1 MQNGLYV
8 ALSAQMA
15 LERRLNTLA
24 DNVANASTVGF
35 RATGMKF
42 EDVVSGVGEKSVS
55 FASTGQN
62 YLTMQKGSLRETG
75 NPFDFAIQGD
85 SWFGIETPAG
95 TVMTRDGRFTMTN
108 GGELVSIEGHPVM
121 DAGGAGLQLDPTAGP
136 PEVGADGVV
145 RQGGRLVGSIGLF
158 NFDPGQGFVRYGNS
172 GLLAKGTLD
181 PVVDRIDAGVAQG
194 FVEESNVNPV
204 LEMTRLIMIQRAFEN
219 AAALI
224 RTSDSSLSDAV
235 KTLGSG

>member
-1 MQNGLYV
+1 MPR
-8 ALSAQMA
+8 SA
-15 LERRLNTLA
+15 A

-55 FASTGQN
+55 FASAGES
-62 YLTMQKGSLRETG
+62 YLTMQKGSMRETG

-85 SWFGIETPAG
+85 AWFGIETPAG

-108 GGELVSIEGHPVM
+108 GGQLVSIEGYPVM
-121 DAGGAGLQLDPTAGP
+121 DTGGAGLQLDPTAGP

-172 GLLAKGTLD
+172 GVLSKGALD
-181 PVVDRIDAGVAQG
+181 PVVDRVDAGVAQG

-224 RTSDSSLSDAV
+224 RTSDGSMSDAI